1 MKRLLN
7 TIKHTDTQG
16 LPQPLGIARQN
27 GDKDSKGAHSRHL
40 EARRGTA
47 TRRSPGQSEEDRDAA
62 GLEEWSPL
70 IGTKLPIM
78 PCPPARGGSG
88 ATSPATGTRRGK
100 GEDVATAAMATG
112 RHGNGAAVTVARESG
127 GGSDGGKAQGAI
139 TPWKGATAATATGRG
154 KAQGAITPWN
164 GATAATATGRRG
176 NAEGAATAG
185 AATGRHGK
193 GLAVATAATA
203 KGRHG
208 NGATVATTV
217 AAVAAVAATATGRG
231 NGEADG
237 AAAVTAVTAVTE
249 ERAVKVEPARDSG
262 RREHE
267 RLTRV
272 MRF

>member
-47 TRRSPGQSEEDRDAA
+47 ARRSPGQSEEERDAA

-100 GEDVATAAMATG
+100 
-112 RHGNGAAVTVARESG
+112 GAAVTVARESG

-154 KAQGAITPWN
+154 KAQGAITPWK

-231 NGEADG
+231 YGEADG

>member
-7 TIKHTDTQG
+7 TINHTDTQG

-47 TRRSPGQSEEDRDAA
+47 ARRSPGQSEEDRDAA

-78 PCPPARGGSG
+78 PCPPAPCPPARGGGG
-88 ATSPATGTRRGK
+88 ATSPITGTRRGK
-100 GEDVATAAMATG
+100 GEAVATAAP
-112 RHGNGAAVTVARESG
+112 ESG
-127 GGSDGGKAQGAI
+127 GGGDGGKARGAI